1 MDFASITEPDVLQN
15 FDFDSFLNNDPDD
28 YATEANAM
36 EAMNFV
42 SAMPGDTVEAG
53 GVDNP

>member
-1 MDFASITEPDVLQN
+1 MDFGSITEPDVLQN